1 MPSDEI
7 SVMQAALF
15 VFFLL
20 QIKHFLA
27 DFLWQTNQM
36 VTEKG
41 IYGARY
47 GIYHSL
53 IHSAGTFLAFSW
65 MHPVLGIITALIDF
79 LAHYHIDW
87 AKININ
93 NKYHYTPQDSKF
105 WFWLGLDQLAHQ
117 LTYLFLVGWIFFAF

>member
-1 MPSDEI
+1 MDDI
-7 SVMQAALF
+7 SLLQAALT
-15 VFFLL
+15 VFFFL
-20 QIKHFLA
+20 QFKHFLA
-27 DFLWQTNQM
+27 DFVWQTNQM
-36 VTEKG
+36 VVEKG

-53 IHSAGTFLAFSW
+53 IQSAGTFLAFAW
-65 MHPVLGIITALIDF
+65 LNPIVGLIAAFIDF

-93 NKYHYTPQDSKF
+93 KRYNYTPADRKF

-117 LTYLFLVGWIFFAF
+117 ITYVLLVGWMFFAF

>member
-1 MPSDEI
+1 MDEI
-7 SVMQAALF
+7 AEIQVILI

-27 DFLWQTNQM
+27 DFVWQTNNM
-36 VTEKG
+36 VQEKG
-41 IYGARY
+41 IYGAKQ

-53 IHSAGTFLAFSW
+53 IQSAGTFVVFAW
-65 MHPVLGIITALIDF
+65 IHPLLGVITAFIDF

-93 NKYHYTPQDSKF
+93 KKYNYTPQDTKF

-117 LTYLFLVGWIFFAF
+117 LTYIVLVGWVFFAF

>member
-1 MPSDEI
+1 MDEI
-7 SVMQAALF
+7 AEIQVILI

-27 DFLWQTNQM
+27 DFVWQTNNM
-36 VTEKG
+36 VQEKG
-41 IYGARY
+41 IYGAKQ

-53 IHSAGTFLAFSW
+53 IQSAGTFVAFAW
-65 MHPVLGIITALIDF
+65 IHPLLGVITAFIDF

-93 NKYHYTPQDSKF
+93 KKYNYTPQDTKF

-117 LTYLFLVGWIFFAF
+117 LTYIVLVGWVFFAF

>member
-1 MPSDEI
+1 MEMTEI
-7 SVMQAALF
+7 QAVLLI
-15 VFFLL
+15 FFIL
-20 QIKHFLA
+20 QLKHFIA
-27 DFLWQTNQM
+27 DFILQTDRM
-36 VTEKG
+36 VVEKG

-53 IHSAGTFLAFSW
+53 IQSAGTFLAFAW
-65 MHPVLGIITALIDF
+65 MHPALGIITAFADF

-93 NKYHYTPQDSKF
+93 KKYNYTPADHKF

-117 LTYLFLVGWIFFAF
+117 LTYILLVGWVFFAF

>member
-1 MPSDEI
+1 MHDMS
-7 SVMQAALF
+7 SLQAALL
-15 VFFLL
+15 VLFFL

-27 DFLWQTNQM
+27 DFVWQTDRM
-36 VTEKG
+36 IVDKG

-53 IHSAGTFLAFSW
+53 VQSAGTFLAFAW
-65 MHPVLGIITALIDF
+65 IHPALGTVASFIDF

-93 NKYHYTPQDSKF
+93 RHNNYTPADKKF

-117 LTYLFLVGWIFFAF
+117 ITYVILVGWMLFAF